1 VTRGAR
7 SGGLLVAAALLTLGT
22 LTGCSSPGA
31 GDDSSTDDN
40 TAPSSSTTAP
50 TGAATE
56 APIEDAEPEP
66 DASAESDAVAA
77 AAKAVASYCR
87 PGTSNPEWIVSLSP
101 LLTDRG
107 ITAYETVDPATVPC
121 TSVTGDA
128 GVLDGDGVY
137 TFIVSVPTDAGVY
150 ETYTTRPDTDSPWLV
165 ERMAPPA

>member
-1 VTRGAR
+1 MTRGAR

-31 GDDSSTDDN
+31 GGASSTD
-40 TAPSSSTTAP
+40 PSSSTTAP

-66 DASAESDAVAA
+66 DVSAESDAVAA
-77 AAKAVASYCR
+77 AANAVASYCR